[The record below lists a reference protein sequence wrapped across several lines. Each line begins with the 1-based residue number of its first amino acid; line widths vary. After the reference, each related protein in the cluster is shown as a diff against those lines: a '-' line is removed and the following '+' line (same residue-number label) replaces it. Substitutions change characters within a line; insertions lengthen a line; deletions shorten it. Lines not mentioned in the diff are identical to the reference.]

1 MEFVL
6 QLQELE
12 VIAGTNEPAAAHGGY
27 NSNASLLI
35 CE

>member
-12 VIAGTNEPAAAHGGY
+12 TPAEIDD
-27 NSNASLLI
+27 NSTLGIQDSALSLLL

>member
-6 QLQELE
+6 QLQKLETPAELDE
-12 VIAGTNEPAAAHGGY
+12 NLTLGAQDSAL
-27 NSNASLLI
+27 SLLL